1 MNERKK
7 DPEKLKCL
15 GCKKM
20 SSFISGKKKKKKV
33 KAANLNISVKKQ
45 GGGTEI

>member
-1 MNERKK
+1 M
-7 DPEKLKCL
+7 
-15 GCKKM
+15 G
-20 SSFISGKKKKKKV
+20 SYQGKKKKKV